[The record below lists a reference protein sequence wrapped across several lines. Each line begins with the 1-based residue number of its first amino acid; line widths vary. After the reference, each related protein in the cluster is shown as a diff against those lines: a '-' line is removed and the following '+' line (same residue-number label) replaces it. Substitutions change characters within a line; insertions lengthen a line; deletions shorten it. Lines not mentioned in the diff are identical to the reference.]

1 MQIPNS
7 VNHVFFLIILLTV
20 IHPLFC
26 SFPMDDSFQPDA
38 LLNAASSS
46 GEAAEEI
53 GNEEDEELITP
64 AEV

>member
-1 MQIPNS
+1 
-7 VNHVFFLIILLTV
+7 
-20 IHPLFC
+20 
-26 SFPMDDSFQPDA
+26 MDDSFQPDA